1 MQAPYG
7 TYTDTIHTICG
18 PGPGRCEAAP
28 LHEARQTSGRA
39 GHRAEHPN
47 GARLLPVQGQR
58 AAPPRLGSG
67 RQGRYRPLSRAAGSF
82 ESCRQPLSRPSG
94 TVAYRAGACAP
105 ATWFG
110 HLVRVAP
117 AGRGAASGIRAM
129 PGASAAGSAARRP
142 HRGGCGVP
150 QGVARDPLQ
159 RCRARGPLVLPRG
172 QGIGPSAPAPIS
184 ARRECPVARQCPC
197 TRRAGHRAPP
207 RGMRL
212 NGRLPPRSRAGSG
225 IPRAPHPRALRR
237 CRGRHRAGERG
248 RPSALPL
255 PPSLQ
260 PSSIASVTSR

>member
-142 HRGGCGVP
+142 HRGDAACRKGWPVIPCS
-150 QGVARDPLQ
+150 VAERE
-159 RCRARGPLVLPRG
+159 ARWSSHADRV
-172 QGIGPSAPAPIS
+172 S
-184 ARRECPVARQCPC
+184 
-197 TRRAGHRAPP
+197 APP
-207 RGMRL
+207 RPR
-212 NGRLPPRSRAGSG
+212 RSRRGGSVLSRDNAPARGAPG
-225 IPRAPHPRALRR
+225 I
-237 CRGRHRAGERG
+237 GRHHEA
-248 RPSALPL
+248 
-255 PPSLQ
+255 
-260 PSSIASVTSR
+260 